1 MAFFIISTLYLIHM
15 AFSSTFY
22 HFFFSPVFFT
32 RTRSTCKAITTSFP
46 RHIKCLFIAA
56 PFIPSYQSFF
66 INPQRFLLYRIQEL
80 PSLFKFCRASSII
93 CENSTIAIAQTL
105 LFWSSVLRRA
115 RTPFRMFLKW
125 FIILANLLKKRVIK
139 LK

>member
-32 RTRSTCKAITTSFP
+32 RTRSTWKAIRTSFP

-66 INPQRFLLYRIQEL
+66 TNPQHFLLYDTSRRTIQEP
-80 PSLFKFCRASSII
+80 PSLFKFCRASPII

-105 LFWSSVLRRA
+105 LFQSSVLCRA
-115 RTPFRMFLKW
+115 RTPLCMFPSEVVYYT
-125 FIILANLLKKRVIK
+125 R
-139 LK
+139 